1 MPTYDY
7 SCTKCS
13 HTFERLLPIRDMH
26 LPTEQACPEC
36 AEAGAVIKTIAG
48 APPIGDA
55 VRLGIRK
62 IDGGFKEVLQR
73 IHAANPKSNLNSK
86 W

>member
-7 SCTKCS
+7 ACS
-13 HTFERLLPIRDMH
+13 ACNQQFEKFLSIGNRH
-26 LPTEQACPEC
+26 LPTEEPCPQC
-36 AEAGAVIKTIAG
+36 AATGTVTLSIG
-48 APPIGDA
+48 APPVGDA

-73 IHAANPKSNLNSK
+73 IHAANPKSNLNK
-86 W
+86 KF

>member
-7 SCTKCS
+7 ACS
-13 HTFERLLPIRDMH
+13 ACNQQFEKFLSIGNRH
-26 LPTEQACPEC
+26 QPTEEACPAC
-36 AEAGAVIKTIAG
+36 GKSGTVALSIG
-48 APPIGDA
+48 APPIGDS

-62 IDGGFKEVLQR
+62 IDNGFKEVLQK
-73 IHAANPKSNLNSK
+73 IHHNNPKSNLNSK